1 VSLPAA
7 TFHDLRIWQKSHALT
22 LAIYRASAAFPT
34 HEIFGL
40 TQQLRRAAVS
50 VPSNIPEGFRRRGR
64 ADKSR
69 FLNIAAASLDEL
81 QYQLLLAHDLGY
93 RDTQQMLRQDALDLA
108 RMLSAYERAV
118 RTGPA

>member
-1 VSLPAA
+1 MSTPAA
-7 TFHDLRIWQKSHALT
+7 TFHDLRVWQKSHALT
-22 LAIYRASAAFPT
+22 LAIYRASAAFPR

-50 VPSNIPEGFRRRGR
+50 VPSNIAEGFRRRSR

-93 RDTQQMLRQDALDLA
+93 CDTQRMRQDALDVA
-108 RMLSAYERAV
+108 RMLSAYDRAV
-118 RTGPA
+118 RTGPT